1 VCVGR
6 TRESRPTFCWGR
18 TLKATQVAG
27 ERDRER
33 EFRPADS
40 TRGSFV
46 IRLRR
51 TAGRTVA
58 PTPDEREAGAGAGVV
73 SDLAHAGGP
82 FLTSSALPGAGPFM
96 APLGPALGRR
106 SRRGPSEKHAAASGT
121 MIVRQCQKRRTVVRC
136 GTKANSRSLNWNGHS
151 EKRAEGAGSAPR
163 QAEGRGAG
171 RDAAKK

>member
-1 VCVGR
+1 MCVGR

-106 SRRGPSEKHAAASGT
+106 SRRGPSEKHAAASRT
-121 MIVRQCQKRRTVVRC
+121 MIVRQCYR
-136 GTKANSRSLNWNGHS
+136 GSN
-151 EKRAEGAGSAPR
+151 GSAVR
-163 QAEGRGAG
+163 HGKTSDGNFGREGEEESRGLRGSAG
-171 RDAAKK
+171 VSGPTREDSVR